1 MKNRW
6 IQVSSPP
13 RCMSRALQAAQE
25 TCYAETQS
33 QGWDTA
39 LFIEDSTLQKRDSE
53 VAEVKG
59 WVRIV
64 PGRCAEC
71 RRPVRAGGE
80 VPLVVFSVGGRHV
93 ILGERARL
101 KSSPIVFPATL
112 GDVTWLPEPVLPK
125 LRLFRQSLAGFRL
138 CQLSPLSSCDRTRK
152 VKRKLSSGSTSSG
165 SSSSPSHITANLPE
179 DLAALTM
186 QQQPDV
192 PGGATEAAAS
202 LQCSNDEM
210 LAARRPQLVEQQHSL
225 VRRQGSGQG
234 ARRPQHEG
242 RLDPGIVTTSLHVP
256 GSAGSAGN
264 VLRRGPEPGMGH
276 CLVHRG
282 LDAAEA
288 RFRVRGGQRGL
299 DVELDVEHETN
310 VIADDEVIV
319 NEEPER
325 KALTESDVENIV
337 CQLRELLHEKDQP
350 QEDDLMEALSPLQAQ
365 LMLQAYGTLSA
376 FQDRYQEFHVG
387 HEDIHSLIYYKE
399 PDNEADRV

>member
-39 LFIEDSTLQKRDSE
+39 LFIEDSTLQKRDSD

-59 WVRIV
+59 
-64 PGRCAEC
+64 
-71 RRPVRAGGE
+71 
-80 VPLVVFSVGGRHV
+80 
-93 ILGERARL
+93 
-101 KSSPIVFPATL
+101 
-112 GDVTWLPEPVLPK
+112 TWLLEPVLPK

-138 CQLSPLSSCDRTRK
+138 CQLSPLRSCDRTRK

-179 DLAALTM
+179 DVAALTM
-186 QQQPDV
+186 QLQPDV
-192 PGGATEAAAS
+192 PGDAREAAAS

-210 LAARRPQLVEQQHSL
+210 LAARTPQLVEQQHSL
-225 VRRQGSGQG
+225 VRRRGSGQG
-234 ARRPQHEG
+234 ARRPQHEEP
-242 RLDPGIVTTSLHVP
+242 LDPGIVTTSLHVTS
-256 GSAGSAGN
+256 SAGSAGN
-264 VLRRGPEPGMGH
+264 VLCRDPEPGIGH

-288 RFRVRGGQRGL
+288 RLRGRGGQRGL

-319 NEEPER
+319 NEEQER
-325 KALTESDVENIV
+325 KAPTESDVENIV
-337 CQLRELLHEKDQP
+337 CQLRELVHEKDPSQ
-350 QEDDLMEALSPLQAQ
+350 DLMEALSPLQAQ
-365 LMLQAYGTLSA
+365 LILQAYGTLSA
-376 FQDRYQEFHVG
+376 FQDRRQEYHVV
-387 HEDIHSLIYYKE
+387 HENLHSFMYYKE
-399 PDNEADRV
+399 PDNEADRVC